1 MKYATV
7 LIYINLTNKLL
18 YRRLIPT
25 IPDFTPCGMSAKPF
39 PPGETGKGVY
49 ADWMRYKS

>member
-25 IPDFTPCGMSAKPF
+25 IPDFTPCGMSAAF
-39 PPGETGKGVY
+39 PPWGNGKGGLSRLD
-49 ADWMRYKS
+49 AL